1 MRHWTPTSARSPSR
15 ESSLS
20 EGTSFLGAD
29 SEDSG
34 FIPPDSMGAVGP
46 SQILVFVNGRVRL
59 FDKQGNPDPALDV
72 TDTAFWAPVRNG
84 RQVTDPGV
92 EYDRLSQRWIVS
104 GINTQ
109 SSDNRV
115 MIAVSDGPTITDQT
129 SFDYFFFPSGD
140 PLPGT
145 PRFADYP
152 QLAVDNNAIYVGVN
166 EFTSSSGTLPA
177 ESPRSGGTRAPP
189 PAPGRPR
196 SHGPR

>member
-1 MRHWTPTSARSPSR
+1 
-15 ESSLS
+15 
-20 EGTSFLGAD
+20 
-29 SEDSG
+29 
-34 FIPPDSMGAVGP
+34 MGAVGP

-59 FDKQGNPDPALDV
+59 FDKQGNPDPGLDV

-129 SFDYFFFPSGD
+129 SFDLLLASGD

-152 QLAVDNNAIYVGVN
+152 QLGGRQQRDLRRCQRVHLLSRHASPG
-166 EFTSSSGTLPA
+166 PA
-177 ESPRSGGTRAPP
+177 ST
-189 PAPGRPR
+189 
-196 SHGPR
+196 